1 MEKPNYWAVIPAH
14 IRCAENLPA
23 NAKLLYAE
31 ISSLTNAAGYCFAT
45 NAYFENLYTLSE
57 RTIIRLLKAL
67 EKEGYIRIED
77 AEGGKAQRRIYAGI
91 NPLHSPPDKNVST
104 PLTKMSV
111 PPDKNVTHNK
121 KYNIKS
127 NNPPIAPQII
137 ASLDWEPQI
146 FETFWKA
153 YPAIDGKRPAK
164 ARALKAWNKLKPD
177 SETIS
182 KMSDALQRDKKS
194 EMWRKGVGIPY
205 ASTWLNQRRWEDEVV
220 DATPEQE
227 HQAEQRGGYEQW

>member
-14 IRCAENLPA
+14 IRYAENLPA

-121 KYNIKS
+121 KYNISHITLGHKTEGFCIYLPCHHIPLYNS
-127 NNPPIAPQII
+127 YYRNII
-137 ASLDWEPQI
+137 YD
-146 FETFWKA
+146 
-153 YPAIDGKRPAK
+153 IDSPAK
-164 ARALKAWNKLKPD
+164 
-177 SETIS
+177 T
-182 KMSDALQRDKKS
+182 
-194 EMWRKGVGIPY
+194 
-205 ASTWLNQRRWEDEVV
+205 
-220 DATPEQE
+220 
-227 HQAEQRGGYEQW
+227 